1 MTNVLL
7 RLARCAGAAA
17 LVGVIGM
24 SGSALAATKHPGSG
38 GATPYAS
45 SSASSA
51 HLGDRVL
58 WPGMS
63 GHDVRVLQQYLTF
76 AGYSTTITGTYD
88 MPTRNSVIAFEHAH
102 GIRPTGVV
110 TSKVERTL
118 RHVIAPILARPSG
131 PARINP
137 DGTATA
143 PVGAPAAVV
152 TMINAANRIIH
163 TSYCYA
169 GGHGSWNSSCY
180 DCSGSVGYVLHAAGM
195 LSSPEPSGDMESF
208 GSSGP
213 GKWVSVYANSGH
225 VFIAIAGRA
234 FDTADFGGPNIPNG
248 DGPRWRSNPTGNLQD
263 GGGYVVRHPAGL

>member
-1 MTNVLL
+1 MSNGLL

-24 SGSALAATKHPGSG
+24 SGSALAAAKHPGSG

-76 AGYSTTITGTYD
+76 AGYSTRITGSYD
-88 MPTRNSVIAFEHAH
+88 MATRSSVIAFERAH
-102 GIRPTGVV
+102 HLRETGIV
-110 TSKVERTL
+110 TVRVEKTL
-118 RHVIAPILARPSG
+118 RKAIAVLLTRPSG
-131 PARINP
+131 PARINA

-143 PVGAPAAVV
+143 PLGAPSSVLKMV
-152 TMINAANRIIH
+152 DAANSIIN

-169 GGHGSWNSSCY
+169 GGHGSWHSSCY
-180 DCSGSVGYVLHAAGM
+180 DCSGAVGYVLHAAGL
-195 LSSPEPSGDMESF
+195 LSSPEPSGSMESQWEP
-208 GSSGP
+208 GP
-213 GKWVSVYANSGH
+213 GKWVSIYADSGH
-225 VFIAIAGRA
+225 AFMVIAGRA
-234 FDTADFGGPNIPNG
+234 FDTADFGGPNIPAG
-248 DGPRWRSNPTGNLQD
+248 TGPRWRSDPTGNLQD
-263 GGGYVVRHPAGL
+263 GGGYAVRHPAGL

>member
-1 MTNVLL
+1 MSSAFL
-7 RLARCAGAAA
+7 RLARCVAAVA
-17 LVGVIGM
+17 LVGVIGLGSSAM
-24 SGSALAATKHPGSG
+24 AASGTSG
-38 GATPYAS
+38 GATPYTS
-45 SSASSA
+45 SSASGK

-76 AGYSTTITGTYD
+76 AGYSTTITGSFD
-88 MPTRNSVIAFEHAH
+88 MTTRGNVVAFERARHLSAT
-102 GIRPTGVV
+102 GIV
-110 TSKVERTL
+110 TL
-118 RHVIAPILARPSG
+118 RVAKALRQAVAASLPHG
-131 PARINP
+131 TARINS

-152 TMINAANRIIH
+152 AMVNAANRIIH

-180 DCSGSVGYVLHAAGM
+180 DCSGAVGYVLHAAGM
-195 LSSPEPSGDMESF
+195 LSSPEPSGSMESW

-213 GKWVSVYANSGH
+213 GHWVSVYAASGH

-234 FDTADFGGPNIPNG
+234 FDTANFGGPNIPSG
-248 DGPRWRSNPTGNLQD
+248 SGPRWRSDPTGNLAD
-263 GGGYVVRHPAGL
+263 GYGYVARHPAGL